1 MAAAT
6 TTAEIDHA
14 DVVIRRNMDQSI
26 VFMFW
31 LDAESSEILAVRT
44 KKELQRGKKRK
55 KEMRVP
61 QSQKEK
67 ALIKAA
73 YCPWL

>member
-44 KKELQRGKKRK
+44 KKELQREKRERK
-55 KEMRVP
+55 K
-61 QSQKEK
+61 
-67 ALIKAA
+67 
-73 YCPWL
+73 